1 MLTSV
6 CSFMQACQHEN
17 LPVNQAKNEK
27 LTNRTSAKMNN
38 ARNSIFKTRLACIS
52 SCLVCFSL
60 RLLFIVMIYIKFNKT
75 SKLSLLCCSKYTN

>member
-1 MLTSV
+1 
-6 CSFMQACQHEN
+6 
-17 LPVNQAKNEK
+17 
-27 LTNRTSAKMNN
+27 MNN